1 MTADVRGRL
10 SVLEREVQRAIDLV
24 EALRA
29 ENARLVQERAALI
42 EQIETLGAEAVALRE
57 RDQALGRLEAEH
69 RRLLVERRELLGQ
82 VEGILKELARLE
94 GLKRPVVGVREDV

>member
-1 MTADVRGRL
+1 VTADVRGRL

-29 ENARLVQERAALI
+29 ENARLGQERAALI
-42 EQIETLGAEAVALRE
+42 EQIETLGAEAGALRE
-57 RDQALGRLEAEH
+57 RDQALDRLEAEH
-69 RRLLVERRELLGQ
+69 RRLLDERRELLGQ

-94 GLKRPVVGVREDV
+94 GL